1 MSEKPPIVL
10 TIAGFDPSSGA
21 GVTADIKTI
30 AAHGCY
36 GVGCITAMTV
46 QSTAG
51 VRRVEPSDPDLVTE
65 TLEELVADFDIA
77 AVHIGM
83 LGSGKVVKAV
93 ADFLGR
99 RGGKARLPN
108 VVLDPILKSS
118 SGIAL
123 LDPLGTKLLQER
135 LIPLADVFTPNT
147 DEAFAL
153 TGIKVTG
160 MDEMKAAA
168 AKLHKMGSSAVV
180 VTGGHLD
187 RMELAVL
194 LPRPWPAIWH
204 LIGVW
209 PRPLFLPKPTSHLQS
224 PTPTL

>member
-51 VRRVEPSDPDLVTE
+51 VRRVEPGDPDLVTE
-65 TLEELVADFDIA
+65 TLEELVADLDIA

-93 ADFLGR
+93 ADFLFSPSANRSGN
-99 RGGKARLPN
+99 RLSN
-108 VVLDPILKSS
+108 
-118 SGIAL
+118 
-123 LDPLGTKLLQER
+123 
-135 LIPLADVFTPNT
+135 
-147 DEAFAL
+147 
-153 TGIKVTG
+153 
-160 MDEMKAAA
+160 
-168 AKLHKMGSSAVV
+168 
-180 VTGGHLD
+180 
-187 RMELAVL
+187 
-194 LPRPWPAIWH
+194 
-204 LIGVW
+204 
-209 PRPLFLPKPTSHLQS
+209 
-224 PTPTL
+224 